1 MLQIYLERQEIIDA
15 EIVRTVASK
24 LDLELLVRHP
34 QPDLAGVPAAPPAG
48 FNGKSQLAHLPFHF
62 SLTCPE

>member
-1 MLQIYLERQEIIDA
+1 MLQAYLERQEIIDA

-34 QPDLAGVPAAPPAG
+34 QPDLAGVLAAPLLVSTASR
-48 FNGKSQLAHLPFHF
+48 NWR
-62 SLTCPE
+62 TCRFIFR